1 MAPAPLRAVT
11 NVVPDVLPFLAPL
24 KRPST
29 DGADLGGAITWT
41 HPGLSYGR
49 GHP

>member
-11 NVVPDVLPFLAPL
+11 NVVPDVLPFLTPL
-24 KRPST
+24 KWPST

-41 HPGLSYGR
+41 HPGRSDVR
-49 GHP
+49 GKP